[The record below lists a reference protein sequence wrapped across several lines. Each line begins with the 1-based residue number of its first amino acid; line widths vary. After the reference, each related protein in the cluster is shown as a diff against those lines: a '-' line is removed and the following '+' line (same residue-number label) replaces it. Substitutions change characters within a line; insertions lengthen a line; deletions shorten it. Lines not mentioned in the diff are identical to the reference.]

1 MYHITKSTKSA
12 ILADVGNI
20 EMPDSSSSTPTT
32 EENSENF
39 DLNDSK
45 SVYARYIVF
54 SIYLENVVT
63 FRLF

>member
-1 MYHITKSTKSA
+1 M
-12 ILADVGNI
+12 ADVGNI
-20 EMPDSSSSTPTT
+20 DMPDSSSSTPTT